1 MSKYKSFANQGSF
14 SEFQLDVPDQT
25 AKMQAA
31 TQKKIQ
37 GMKTAQQFLQENR
50 SIYLE
55 AQKYAQ
61 QQEEYSR
68 EQNFKLQNQER
79 QAYKDALKRDYEI
92 EMQNMLTKGKQQQAE
107 LKQISQLSQSAFQL
121 FGQIQEQ
128 REEAQRLAAHDI
140 YIRTGATY
148 KDALALQKLNDNLT
162 RQEFAASKIVQD
174 MVGTDSDPQLIDG
187 LFEIYK
193 NRNSKIWIDHKEAL
207 TNSVNNYPIF
217 ADKALQSILEANGG
231 QIPDIESALS
241 QIHRDFIQV
250 NFSKDKIRPEVLEQA
265 GVYKAIRDTNNVI
278 RKRLLQDKRKQ
289 NKEELEFDLQTG
301 FAQIIRDNGI
311 MAALR
316 ENSTDPTPMKRKA
329 FLKALENGLFSVGAA
344 HIPPNIVRKALT
356 VKGGGSNG
364 QSINEAFGG
373 SDEVK
378 DVWKALRQFRQQ
390 RFTDLKN
397 DTTVRNIKTE
407 DYLRT
412 RYNAIL
418 DQKGEITLDDLRALS
433 EESQSSEYGGAGY
446 NSPFLNSVKNTAAS
460 VQQME
465 ESIIR
470 ANRIAAI
477 YSLTPEYVRT
487 KMVFAG
493 TPEGIRQQTYYM
505 QLAEA
510 QQRSYGDTPIGQAI
524 AKVRED
530 LINGNSIVR
539 TFYKNKK
546 NLYSVGRAQD
556 AVEKT
561 FRETLALIMNENPN
575 VNEAAAIVEATKA
588 ANETAARLYKSVDEY
603 GNFGNFG
610 INTVDQAEAKRAL
623 KKGRNFEVKVI
634 KMRQETKLND
644 PELGQKIV
652 DLVGKETLKK
662 QLVMLNS
669 DAPPQIPVTI
679 KMIANEYSTNP
690 LAIYSLVAPVIMP
703 GEKLEIAQDIQS
715 SFKPKYSRARNTYRY
730 VPERVG
736 RANIGDLGT
745 GANAPIRPTVV
756 QYVSGDPAIEG
767 QKSGRIVYDEV
778 GHGGDHYHNHY
789 EFSTQE
795 EAARAKA
802 VFEAN
807 GFRVTSDWRFDNP
820 DSAHYYGVAIDVA
833 PPLNLPRTKE
843 AEAAWSARANALIG
857 FDPNE

>member
-31 TQKKIQ
+31 TQKKIK

-79 QAYKDALKRDYEI
+79 QAYKDALKRDYDI
-92 EMQNMLTKGKQQQAE
+92 EMQNMLTESKQQQAQ
-107 LKQISQLSQSAFQL
+107 LQQISQLSQSAFQL

-148 KDALALQKLNDNLT
+148 NDALALQKLNDNLT
-162 RQEFAASKIVQD
+162 RQDFAASKIVQD
-174 MVGTDSDPQLIDG
+174 MVGSDADPQMIDG

-193 NRNSKIWIDHKEAL
+193 NRNSKIWIDHKEGL

-217 ADKALQSILEANGG
+217 ADQALQGILEANGG
-231 QIPDIESALS
+231 QVPDIEGALS
-241 QIHRDFIQV
+241 QIQRDFIEV
-250 NFSKDKIRPEVLEQA
+250 NFSKDKIRPEVLEQS
-265 GVYKAIRDTNNVI
+265 GVYKAIRDTNNTI
-278 RKRLLQDKRKQ
+278 RKRLLTDRRKQ
-289 NKEELEFDLQTG
+289 NKEELEFNLQTG
-301 FAQIIRDNGI
+301 FGQIIRDNGI
-311 MAALR
+311 PAAVQ

-329 FLKALENGLFSVGAA
+329 FLKALENGLFSKGAA
-344 HIPPNIVRKALT
+344 HISPAKVRFALT

-378 DVWKALRQFRQQ
+378 AVWKALRQYRQEQ
-390 RFTDLKN
+390 FTDLSNDAKLKN
-397 DTTVRNIKTE
+397 LQTE
-407 DYLRT
+407 EYLKT
-412 RYNAIL
+412 RYNDIL
-418 DQKGEITLDDLRALS
+418 DQNGKITIDDLRDLA
-433 EESQSSEYGGAGY
+433 EESQSSEFGGAGY
-446 NSPFLNSVKNTAAS
+446 NSTFLTSVKNTAES

-465 ESIIR
+465 ESIFR
-470 ANRIAAI
+470 ASKLAAT

-493 TPEGIRQQTYYM
+493 TPEGIRQQTYYS
-505 QLAEA
+505 QLALA

-524 AKVRED
+524 KGIRED
-530 LINGNSIVR
+530 LINGNALVAR
-539 TFYKNKK
+539 FYKNKT

-561 FRETLALIMNENPN
+561 FRETLSLIMQNPD
-575 VNEAAAIVEATKA
+575 VNEQAAIIEATNA
-588 ANETAARLYKSVDEY
+588 ANQTAARLYKSVDKT
-603 GNFGNFG
+603 GNFGDFG
-610 INTVDQAEAKRAL
+610 VSTANQAEAKRAL
-623 KKGRNFEVKVI
+623 KKGREFEINVI
-634 KMRQETKLND
+634 KLRQNTKLND

-652 DLVGKETLKK
+652 NLLGEETLRK
-662 QLVMLNS
+662 QFVMFNS

-690 LAIYSLVAPVIMP
+690 LAIYSLVAPVI
-703 GEKLEIAQDIQS
+703 GEKLEVAQDIQS
-715 SFKPKYSRARNTYRY
+715 SFKPEYSRARNMYRY

-745 GANAPIRPTVV
+745 GASAPIRPSVV
-756 QYVSGDPAIEG
+756 QYVSGDPAIKG
-767 QKSGRIVYDEV
+767 QTSGRIVYDKR
-778 GHGGDHYHNHY
+778 GHGGDNYHNHY
-789 EFSTQE
+789 EFTTQE
-795 EAARAKA
+795 EASQAKA

-807 GFRVTSDWRFDNP
+807 GFRVTSHWRPDDK
-820 DSAHYYGVAIDVA
+820 DSAHSYGVAIDVA
-833 PPLNLPRTKE
+833 PPLNLPRTEE